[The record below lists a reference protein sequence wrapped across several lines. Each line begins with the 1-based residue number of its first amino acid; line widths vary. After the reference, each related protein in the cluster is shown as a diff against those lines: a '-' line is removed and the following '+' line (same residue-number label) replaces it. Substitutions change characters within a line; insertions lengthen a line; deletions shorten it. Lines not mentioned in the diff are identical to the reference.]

1 MKIGYHFINL
11 LLFLV
16 LWPLILMARFHIK
29 KIDVGI
35 GPKPLINNIEWANAL
50 RKKGFVVETF
60 VTSCHFITCE
70 FDKRWHKEYY
80 GLFKYLPTLIF
91 LRNSFKY
98 KIHYLY
104 FNGGVLANL
113 FLLGRLEPLLFK
125 LAGSKTLVMPYG
137 SDSQYLLFTKN
148 KLMVDLISKDYRT
161 HFKYFQ
167 SKTLSNVLMWS
178 KQADF
183 IVGSMDS
190 IDYLPYWDEL
200 IPCHFTIDT
209 AQNTLKISN
218 STNHNEKSQFTI
230 LHAFNHANV
239 KGTFYIDQAIKVLV
253 SEGYKIKYDRVE
265 GLSNEEV
272 KSKII
277 EADLVIDQLVMGWY
291 GMFALEAMALSK
303 PVICFLRDDLLE
315 LYEKKRLFNGGLPPI
330 INANISNIK
339 DVLKDSILNKT
350 KLDDVGIRSRE
361 FVLKN
366 NSYDVIGEFFYKINT
381 HLIGS

>member
-16 LWPLILMARFHIK
+16 LWPLILMARFHNK

-50 RKKGFVVETF
+50 REKGFVVETF

-303 PVICFLRDDLLE
+303 PVICFLRDDLLD
-315 LYEKKRLFNGGLPPI
+315 LYEKKGLFNGDLPPI

-361 FVLKN
+361 FVFKN

>member
-16 LWPLILMARFHIK
+16 LWPLILMARFHNK

-50 RKKGFVVETF
+50 REKGFVVETF